1 MPRPDDSA
9 RSPHP
14 HLQRMLLFCLRCALK
29 PSASGLRFSKLYQ
42 HFRERDF
49 PYGLQNSLCTLT
61 LLFRS
66 PVTRLLNKINTRYGW
81 RVSPYPT
88 GTFTLQDTLS
98 FPQRDN
104 ACVSRSACVSHLC
117 AIKGA
122 QRASQK
128 RQRVNCRVQLFVRLD
143 LMTDIHWS

>member
-98 FPQRDN
+98 FAQRDN
-104 ACVSRSACVSHLC
+104 ARFSRSACDGRLHDKIRGTSIH
-117 AIKGA
+117 ANG
-122 QRASQK
+122 
-128 RQRVNCRVQLFVRLD
+128 QRVRCRAASACYTLSFF
-143 LMTDIHWS
+143 